1 MGINLSQDNLNK
13 RHNMYIYKTNKEKA
27 LEINP
32 NLICKTIRIRK
43 DLYYYI
49 VDTQTEARLPAC
61 SALTG
66 NDAWKYANKQ
76 LLKG

>member
-1 MGINLSQDNLNK
+1 
-13 RHNMYIYKTNKEKA
+13 MYIYKTNKEKA

-49 VDTQTEARLPAC
+49 VDTQTEARPPAC